1 MTWARAVSG
10 QKPDGCVQE
19 QMGWMLQL
27 ETVSTDH
34 RSAFLKILHGEGS
47 GNRGK
52 EKYLCSKNT
61 HFLRRTVSVNR
72 SHPYLTGCPVP
83 DVKGVVELASF
94 FYLH

>member
-34 RSAFLKILHGEGS
+34 RSAFLKIPYGEGS
-47 GNRGK
+47 GNKG
-52 EKYLCSKNT
+52 
-61 HFLRRTVSVNR
+61 RRNICVLKM
-72 SHPYLTGCPVP
+72 LT
-83 DVKGVVELASF
+83 S
-94 FYLH
+94 